1 MSFRVLSAEI
11 SHETNTFNVHPTTL
25 QCFKDRYLLDGP
37 QALATRGEANT
48 ELAGVLDVG
57 RDYGWDVNHVI
68 SAAAGPGGRV
78 TRAAFDTLVAP
89 LIPAAAGKWDGIV
102 LMLHGAMV
110 TDFCEDG
117 EGEILRRL
125 RAVIGPDLPIAVTL
139 DPHANVTAQM
149 CDLAQILVSF
159 TTYPHVDIR
168 ATGRR
173 AAEVLQRTMSGD
185 ITPRTLRFHRPMLE
199 EANGGRTD
207 LGPMIERH
215 AMARAYESRKGI
227 YAISINGAFPC
238 ADIAEVGPTV
248 LVTCDADRTDH
259 RAIGETLADDIW
271 ARRHEVL
278 NAYMTSAE
286 AAEVAKSWSASAGPL
301 IIADYADNP
310 GSGAYGDATGLL
322 SALLSEGVDNACFGP
337 LIDPEAAAFL
347 NRQALGGEVT
357 LSIGGKTAPEFGGVP
372 LTVTGTVEWTGDGRV
387 VGSGPILGGLERSF
401 GPTAVLRVAGI
412 DILIVTIAHQMLD
425 LKQFQTFGIDPLRKD
440 IVALKSMQH
449 FRAAF
454 TPIAG
459 RIIVCDSGALCTLN
473 YASLNY
479 INVPRPMF
487 PLDPRPSGIS
497 QSHDGVLARRLGFR
511 FDFYLGSTFWA

>member
-1 MSFRVLSAEI
+1 MSFKVLSAEI
-11 SHETNTFNVHPTTL
+11 SHETNTFNIYPTTL
-25 QCFKDRYLLDGP
+25 RCFEDRYLLKGD
-37 QALATRGEANT
+37 QAIATRGNQNT
-48 ELAGVLDVG
+48 ELAGLLDVG
-57 RDYGWDVNHVI
+57 RDYDWDITHVL

-78 TRAAFDTLVAP
+78 THAAFEALVAP
-89 LIPAAAGKWDGIV
+89 LLAAAEDIHDGIF

-110 TDFCEDG
+110 TDFCDDG
-117 EGEILRRL
+117 EGEILRQL
-125 RAVIGPDLPIAVTL
+125 RGIVGPDVPIAVTL
-139 DPHANVTAQM
+139 DPHANVTTDM
-149 CDLAQILVSF
+149 RDLAQILVSF

-173 AAEVLQRTMSGD
+173 TAELLQRTMSGE
-185 ITPRTLRFHRPMLE
+185 ITPTTLRFHRPMLE

-215 AMARAYESRKGI
+215 ALARAFEARKGV

-248 LVTCDADRTDH
+248 LVTCDGDRADH

-271 ARRHEVL
+271 AHRHEGL
-278 NAYMTSAE
+278 NTYLTSAE
-286 AAEVAKSWSASAGPL
+286 AAEVAKSWVASAGPL

-322 SALLSEGVDNACFGP
+322 SALLEAEVDNACFGP
-337 LIDPEAAAFL
+337 LVDAEAAAFL
-347 NRQALGGEVT
+347 NAQTNGDEVT
-357 LSIGGKTAPEFGGVP
+357 LPIGGKTAPAFGGGP
-372 LTVTGTVEWTGDGRV
+372 LTVTGTVKWTGDGRV

-401 GPTAVLRVAGI
+401 GPTAVLHVAGI
-412 DILIVTIAHQMLD
+412 DVLIVSIAHQMLD
-425 LKQFQTFGIDPLRKD
+425 LKQFQTFGIDPLRKSV
-440 IVALKSMQH
+440 VALKSMQH

-473 YASLNY
+473 YASLDY
-479 INVPRPMF
+479 THVPRPMF
-487 PLDPRPSGIS
+487 PLDP
-497 QSHDGVLARRLGFR
+497 
-511 FDFYLGSTFWA
+511 

>member
-1 MSFRVLSAEI
+1 MSFKVLSAEI

-25 QCFKDRYLLDGP
+25 RCFEDRYLLEGD
-37 QALATRGEANT
+37 QAIATRGDKNT
-48 ELAGVLDVG
+48 ELAGLFDVG
-57 RDYGWDVNHVI
+57 RDYAWEMNHVI

-78 TRAAFDTLVAP
+78 TRAAFDALTSP
-89 LIPAAAGKWDGIV
+89 LMAAAEASWDGIF

-110 TDFCEDG
+110 TDFCDDG

-125 RAVIGPDLPIAVTL
+125 RAMTGPDVPIAVTL
-139 DPHANVTAQM
+139 DPHANVTTQM

-173 AAEVLQRTMSGD
+173 AAELLQRTMTGD
-185 ITPRTLRFHRPMLE
+185 INPCTLRFHQPMLE

-207 LGPMIERH
+207 IGPMIERH
-215 AMARAYESRKGI
+215 AMARAYETRKGV
-227 YAISINGAFPC
+227 YAVSINGAFPC

-248 LVTCDADRTDH
+248 LVTCDGDCAAH
-259 RAIGETLADDIW
+259 RQIGSTLTDDIW

-278 NAYMTSAE
+278 NTYVTSAQ
-286 AAEVAKSWSASAGPL
+286 AADAARNWNASAGPL
-301 IIADYADNP
+301 ILADYADNP

-322 SALLSEGVDNACFGP
+322 SAMLEAAVENACFGP
-337 LIDPEAAAFL
+337 LIDPEAVEYL
-347 NRQALGGEVT
+347 NTQPVGAEVT
-357 LSIGGKTAPEFGGVP
+357 LSIGGKTAPEFGGGP
-372 LTVTGTVEWTGDGRV
+372 LNVFGTVKWTGDGRV

-401 GPTAVLRVAGI
+401 GPTAVLHVAGI

-425 LKQFQTFGIDPLRKD
+425 LKQFETFGIDPVEKAV
-440 IVALKSMQH
+440 VALKSMQH

-454 TPIAG
+454 APIAG

-473 YASLNY
+473 YGTLDY
-479 INVPRPMF
+479 RTVPRPIF
-487 PLDPRPSGIS
+487 PLDTSPVIAMDAFEHSAG
-497 QSHDGVLARRLGFR
+497 RLR
-511 FDFYLGSTFWA
+511 